1 MPDTVSNNLECS
13 FFESLQHFLG
23 SSLNF
28 SRCFFKMC
36 FLYFLKGFLFATG
49 KYSNMGI
56 LENRICSSNLVKIF
70 SENFST
76 SVFNLILIS
85 SVSDIGRVLVSF
97 DTSIF

>member
-1 MPDTVSNNLECS
+1 MSVTVNKNREQGFVVC
-13 FFESLQHFLG
+13 FQQSLGLQLNM
-23 SSLNF
+23 SS
-28 SRCFFKMC
+28 CFFRIFSMY
-36 FLYFLKGFLFATG
+36 LLKGFLSAIG
-49 KYSNMGI
+49 MNSNMGI
-56 LENRICSSNLVKIF
+56 KGNRICSNNLFKIF